1 MSTGTESGSAL
12 RAVDKN
18 SATFRKAFELTMAFN
33 IQMTSNEDGT
43 QLSNWHTG
51 ACRKQIQ
58 GEEF

>member
-1 MSTGTESGSAL
+1 MSTGSAL
-12 RAVDKN
+12 RAVKKI
-18 SATFRKAFELTMAFN
+18 SVTFRTAFELTMAFK